1 MLDPDQSVL
10 VLVDIQEKLTRVMH
24 GREELVTGLCQLTAC
39 AKALEIPVIA
49 MEQLPDK
56 MGPTIP
62 ELRELLDAGC
72 TGGFASSEIEQ
83 AWLEEA
89 KRVDR
94 EVDAGRMELI
104 PAEEVMRELRK
115 RYGV

>member
-1 MLDPDQSVL
+1 MS
-10 VLVDIQEKLTRVMH
+10 KK
-24 GREELVTGLCQLTAC
+24 
-39 AKALEIPVIA
+39 AKDVYADALALSES
-49 MEQLPDK
+49 EQVK
-56 MGPTIP
+56 
-62 ELRELLDAGC
+62 LRELLDARC

>member
-1 MLDPDQSVL
+1 MSKKAEDVYADALALSDEEQQKLRDMLDAQC
-10 VLVDIQEKLTRVMH
+10 E
-24 GREELVTGLCQLTAC
+24 
-39 AKALEIPVIA
+39 
-49 MEQLPDK
+49 
-56 MGPTIP
+56 
-62 ELRELLDAGC
+62 
-72 TGGFASSEIEQ
+72 GGFASPEIEQ

-115 RYGV
+115 RYGM

>member
-1 MLDPDQSVL
+1 MSKKAKDVYADALALSDDE
-10 VLVDIQEKLTRVMH
+10 QEKL
-24 GREELVTGLCQLTAC
+24 REM
-39 AKALEIPVIA
+39 LEI
-49 MEQLPDK
+49 
-56 MGPTIP
+56 
-62 ELRELLDAGC
+62 RSAGD
-72 TGGFASSEIEQ
+72 FASPEIEQ

-104 PAEEVMRELRK
+104 PAEQVMRELRK

>member
-1 MLDPDQSVL
+1 MS
-10 VLVDIQEKLTRVMH
+10 KN
-24 GREELVTGLCQLTAC
+24 
-39 AKALEIPVIA
+39 AKDVYADALALSES
-49 MEQLPDK
+49 EQVK
-56 MGPTIP
+56 
-62 ELRELLDAGC
+62 LRELLDSGC
-72 TGGFASSEIEQ
+72 AGGFASSEIEQ